1 MKLGPEIIS
10 GVPKSCGLAS
20 RIRVEGLVEK
30 RCRKW
35 GHLIIVRG
43 GERIKLGGN
52 GRINRFT
59 ATEMVTFQLFS
70 LIM

>member
-35 GHLIIVRG
+35 AISLSS
-43 GERIKLGGN
+43 GEANELSLGGN
-52 GRINRFT
+52 GRIN
-59 ATEMVTFQLFS
+59 
-70 LIM
+70 